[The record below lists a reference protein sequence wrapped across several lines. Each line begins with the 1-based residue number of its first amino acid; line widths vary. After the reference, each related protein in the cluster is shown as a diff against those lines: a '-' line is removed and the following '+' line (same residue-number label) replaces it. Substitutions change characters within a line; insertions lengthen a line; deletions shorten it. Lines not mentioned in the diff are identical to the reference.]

1 MKKVLIWLLLL
12 SLALTPVFSALAQTT
27 EGGVSYKFNAAT
39 GTLAVRGGGPMP
51 NYRQGAPWE
60 AQKARMTS
68 AALTGVNG
76 ISTGAFANCPALK
89 TLYLAQVPVIIST
102 NAFTGTEGVTTIYVT
117 SQAEADALR
126 ALIADEP
133 VAELADAEIVVLEA
147 DKIDKLI
154 EDTFAAQEAPAAT
167 RSKRS
172 SGDDDNDDDDDDA
185 PAEIII
191 IRPDPRPVTP
201 QPIEKYDDED
211 RLVSYTEFDPD
222 GSRME
227 TRFFYKPGEDTPFRT
242 ETEYYD
248 PDGVLTD
255 KAIDDRELDTLH
267 GLHYNYDQDGKLA
280 STDIRIEN
288 DSLHFVEA
296 GTDVVNPDGSTT
308 YNGERVYDE
317 DEEPVKITEE
327 RSASGQTTKYIA
339 AAPDGSRTESTY
351 WYETP
356 ESATPAMEWTD
367 TYDANDKWTGAK
379 IIDYKDEIA
388 YDYQYTYDE
397 SGKQA
402 SALITIVNSAD
413 KYSEE
418 GKTLYNEDG
427 SYSYTGRRTFENGND
442 PVDIVESGDA
452 DGNVSYSETTTGP
465 DGSARRSTQTTTEY
479 DWEEMV
485 IRETSRETVIGTD
498 GKETDVSVV
507 ENTYDADEMP
517 LSTVETV
524 RNDDGSSTT
533 KTTSYKYD
541 EDGNATIDIHTAEY
555 DENGKLV
562 SETTEHKDSAAPQEE
577 NGESGQSNENDAA
590 SAEPADTPE
599 AEATDDTDTPD
610 PEANDVTEAT
620 DPVNDDPE
628 AEAPASEP
636 EYEQEKSEVSNPS
649 ESAVTTDTPGSE
661 APQIEQSRE
670 PASAPAEAP
679 ETAPEAA

>member
-465 DGSARRSTQTTTEY
+465 DGSARRSTQTTEY